1 MAGQELRE
9 KAQALKEEAWQL
21 ARQSLEQG
29 DKQLYK
35 EMIEITERLTELTNR
50 QEHMTGANN
59 VHADKQGLLPI
70 FKRYKGVRYD
80 AQLDR
85 SKINGGRGECVLF
98 RGRWQTVSG
107 AATAITNNQVNG
119 WRNFWKYQRA
129 DGTIASIEELR

>member
-80 AQLDR
+80 AHLDR

-98 RGRWQTVSG
+98 RGRWQTVPAQQLPLRTTKSMGGGIFGSTSG
-107 AATAITNNQVNG
+107 PMA
-119 WRNFWKYQRA
+119 R
-129 DGTIASIEELR
+129 LLP